1 MTTYHVLFSAVVDA
15 DAEDTAVEE
24 ARLLISQPKYEP
36 LEIKRESPTTE
47 PLPICG
53 NCKHAYFYH
62 RESREWQM
70 LFPRRK
76 KNLMGCTKAGCAC
89 LHMKVPVTR

>member
-36 LEIKRESPTTE
+36 LEISDITAGMITE
-47 PLPICG
+47 V
-53 NCKHAYFYH
+53 A
-62 RESREWQM
+62 E
-70 LFPRRK
+70 
-76 KNLMGCTKAGCAC
+76 
-89 LHMKVPVTR
+89 